1 MATPTIQP
9 GQIKTGPG
17 RIRYAP
23 LGTAIPTVTSEN
35 SKLVAA
41 WTSWLEVGATDEGL
55 TFSESTESEEIRVAE
70 LQYPVRNIVTGKS
83 GTVALSMSHISDV
96 NWKLASNGGTITVTP
111 AGVAPATKMT
121 SYVPPLVGQE
131 VRVMLSFVSLD
142 DDEILVW
149 PQVFNG
155 GGFET
160 PRAGLASKHVLPV
173 TFNVELPDPAV
184 LATPYRRWTSG
195 ALAQAI

>member
-1 MATPTIQP
+1 MATPVIAP

-17 RIRYAP
+17 RIRYAL
-23 LGTAIPTVTSEN
+23 LGTTIPAVTSV
-35 SKLVAA
+35 SDKLTAT

-55 TFSESTESEEIRVAE
+55 TFSESTESEEIKVAE
-70 LQYPVRNIVTGKS
+70 SQYAVKTIVTGKS
-83 GTVALSMSHISDV
+83 ATVAFSMSHISDE
-96 NWKLASNGGTITVTP
+96 NWKLAANGGTTTVTP
-111 AGVAPATKMT
+111 AGTAPATKMT
-121 SYVPPLVGQE
+121 VFVPPLVGQE
-131 VRVMLSFVSLD
+131 RRVMLSFVSLD
-142 DDEILVW
+142 DDEIIVW

-184 LATPYRRWTSG
+184 LTTPYKRWTAG